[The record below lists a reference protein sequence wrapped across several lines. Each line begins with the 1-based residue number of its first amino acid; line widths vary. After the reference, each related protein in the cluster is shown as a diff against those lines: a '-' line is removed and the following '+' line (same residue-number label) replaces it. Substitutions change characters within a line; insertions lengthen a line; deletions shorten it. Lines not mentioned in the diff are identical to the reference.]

1 MEEILASIRRIIS
14 EDDQPATASASDP
27 APPHGDDEADVLEL
41 TQKVEPTT
49 GGDLAGVADEDE
61 FVDETAQAGES
72 IGDLDVFSA
81 APTPANQTASQPAPQ
96 AQAFAPSPIP
106 APAPSGTPMRDSPL
120 VSEPAAQA
128 AASRFG
134 ALEQTVQLERGV
146 AMPSGQTM
154 DQVIRDMLNP
164 MLKAWLD
171 ENLEQIVD
179 AKVQAEVERISRRR

>member
-49 GGDLAGVADEDE
+49 GGDLAGVAEEDE

-81 APTPANQTASQPAPQ
+81 APTPANQTTSQPAPQ
-96 AQAFAPSPIP
+96 AQAFAP

-171 ENLEQIVD
+171 ANLEQIVD

>member
-27 APPHGDDEADVLEL
+27 APPHGDDGADVLEL
-41 TQKVEPTT
+41 TQKVEPTI
-49 GGDLAGVADEDE
+49 GGDLGGIADEDAE
-61 FVDETAQAGES
+61 VAEAGES
-72 IGDLDVFSA
+72 IGDLDVFA
-81 APTPANQTASQPAPQ
+81 AGPTPANQTSRQPPQAPTPAPI
-96 AQAFAPSPIP
+96 S

-134 ALEQTVQLERGV
+134 ALEQTVQLDRGV